1 MRKSLLMLIL
11 ALMTMV
17 SAQAQMEFSFSGLSG
32 VKQAQLTDGTTLV
45 QLPAGTSL
53 SSMSSYGMSVTV
65 DGTAAALTDIVPNP
79 STQSYTD
86 GALVAFY
93 YKGKSYQVRFS
104 SGEYFTAVFFSDAK
118 AGSTTG
124 VSVANLA
131 TYAENITKMGKAG
144 GQHFK
149 FDALPGY
156 NPTADI
162 AFYLGD
168 MTSGNSATPVIHT
181 MGNYSNVTRV
191 CAVVFGQ
198 FESMGSNSNVTE
210 YGLCYGTSANP
221 TTSNTYKA
229 AADIAEADNVFGE
242 ELVGVF
248 GVYFDDLNAETTY
261 HVRAYCKYTQNG
273 NSYTTYGEDITITT
287 TAGSGFVWAW
297 EGGETPSETV
307 KARITEAMDG
317 AKYYYHNYCNLYKW
331 CGTSYNSGVQTADCS
346 LRSDNSC
353 YIRFGPGERYQ
364 WVGTAQHEI
373 SHGYG
378 VGQTSAYAGY
388 PNPFKF
394 KKATLTLRVFLR
406 DMSMLISHDGQHYW
420 PGGINQREEVTNG
433 TANNKGTYTCK
444 NEEMLKC
451 NALILN
457 GLAQDGMRT
466 TYGWVKEEN
475 GDLDWDEM
483 ESTPQHAR
491 RKVTASSGGTSFE
504 VALDAFRSAGIPLI
518 VSSGESDQ
526 AHGTTGADA
535 TGYTLNQNTYA
546 AVTRSLTEAQ
556 NFGVGNVNR
565 FSATTLNNTVDPQPY
580 TFTFKGVRF
589 YNGLKFWFDKAMYK
603 YSNTSYRYLTPDQTL
618 ANLTTFVNS
627 HATETSIWMQHY
639 PMSAEDYI
647 WLDKQTNSDEA
658 GTVYRY
664 NNGTTAYDNN
674 AYNATYNQYNTAA
687 LRRSKLANLINSTA
701 NAAMFSGHSGTYST
715 NSSNTFTDYTV
726 DGIGNTPGDV
736 LIVLMKAG
744 KGVIEVKRVDFR
756 TYDPI
761 VSVTEEN
768 VADKLPSAQNKNNV
782 VLGGL
787 VEALES
793 LNSGN
798 SAITSAITAAK
809 NAKTA
814 ANVTSSIASLNTAFA
829 NYAGTD
835 VMEVTGLL
843 GENTDFETAQGA
855 RISEQIGDANQGL
868 FSIPGWKENHYAI
881 QTAWAFCQYKN
892 DQNSPGGGNSLYLR
906 ENWKGNPA
914 QPSVIQVTKDAV
926 LPAGKFRLTFYMRQA
941 SSNFTESLNYYEIN
955 GVRTAISAG
964 TTWESKSINIELDQA
979 SIFRLSFGF
988 KGTVNEGNVPS
999 QIDID
1004 KVQLHWIGE
1013 EQTSTLEGNYYL
1025 YNPSTGLFLMGA
1037 NDWGTQASLGE
1048 TGIDFTLTSNGMGYT
1063 LDSQV
1068 SNGGD
1073 SHYLSNALYIDNG
1086 AVAWQFTETGTGAN
1100 GKKTYAMSFD
1110 GSNYM
1115 TAPATGNI
1123 VTTTTNKNADGAQ
1136 WQLITKLDLV
1146 NKMATATEANPV
1158 NATFL
1163 LPGYNFSRNDTRNGQ
1178 WTNSGDWTA
1187 NGGEN
1192 SNLVVEYWNRNFDIY
1207 QTLANIPNGIYEI
1220 SCQGYYRYGG
1230 NGIDPAVTAHG
1241 NGTEV
1246 INAYFYVNDQTVPL
1260 CSIFDDA
1267 GQNGNVGV
1275 SSTYGYAPNSIA
1287 DASNYLSA
1295 GLYQNGPIRVTVENG
1310 SLKIGAKKEI
1320 LVANDWTVIDNFK
1333 LMYLGDG
1340 SALKIGDVDDDGD
1353 VDFDDVTALAN
1364 YLTSKPGHY
1373 NLDVADVNEDG
1384 HIGIGDITALVSNL
1398 LQGN

>member
-1 MRKSLLMLIL
+1 MLIL

-65 DGTAAALTDIVPNP
+65 DGTAATLTDIVPNP

-118 AGSTTG
+118 TGSTSG
-124 VSVANLA
+124 VSAANLA

-144 GQHFK
+144 GQHFQ

-168 MTSGNSATPVIHT
+168 MTSGNSATPIIHT
-181 MGNYSNVTRV
+181 VSNYSNVTRI

-198 FESMGSNSNVTE
+198 FESMGTNSAVTE
-210 YGLCYGTSANP
+210 YGLCYSTAANP

-229 AADIAEADNVFGE
+229 AADYAEADDVFGE
-242 ELVGVF
+242 DLVGVF
-248 GVYFDDLNAETTY
+248 GVYFDGLTPQTTY

-273 NSYTTYGEDITITT
+273 TSYTTYGEDITITT
-287 TAGSGFVWAW
+287 TGGSGFTWAW
-297 EGGETPSETV
+297 EGGETPDATV
-307 KARITEAMDG
+307 KARITEAMDS

-346 LRSDNSC
+346 LRSDQSC

-378 VGQTSAYAGY
+378 IGQTSAFSGY
-388 PNPFKF
+388 PKPFQF
-394 KKATLTLRVFLR
+394 KVGTLTLRVFMR
-406 DMSMLISHDGQHYW
+406 DMSMTITHDAMHYW

-433 TANNKGTYTCK
+433 TTNNKGTYTCK

-457 GLAQDGMRT
+457 GFAKDGMRT
-466 TYGWVKEEN
+466 TYGVKEEN
-475 GDLDWDEM
+475 GDLDWGDM
-483 ESTPQHAR
+483 DAVPQQTR
-491 RKVTASSGGTSFE
+491 RKVTAASGGTSFE

-535 TGYTLNQNTYA
+535 TGYALNQNTYA

-647 WLDKQTNSDEA
+647 WLDKQTNSDAA

-664 NNGTTAYDNN
+664 NNGTTAYNNN

-701 NAAMFSGHSGTYST
+701 NAAMFSGHSGTYNT
-715 NSSNTFTDYTV
+715 NSANTFTDYTV

-761 VSVTEEN
+761 VSVTEDN
-768 VADKLPSAQNKNNV
+768 VADKSPSAQNQNNV

-793 LNSGN
+793 LNTGN
-798 SAITSAITAAK
+798 SSITTAITTAK

-814 ANVTSSIASLNTAFA
+814 TAVTSSISSLSTAFA
-829 NYAGTD
+829 NYAGSEVVD
-835 VMEVTGLL
+835 VTGLL

-855 RISEQIGDANQGL
+855 RISELIGDATQGL
-868 FSIPGWKENHYAI
+868 FAIPGWKENHYAI

-892 DQNSPGGGNSLYLR
+892 DQGSPASGNSLYLR
-906 ENWKGNPA
+906 ENWKGSPA
-914 QPSVIQVTKDAV
+914 QPSIIQVTKDAV

-941 SSNFTESLNYYEIN
+941 SSNYTESLNYYEIN

-964 TTWESKSINIELDQA
+964 NTWESKSINIELDQA

-988 KGTVNEGNVPS
+988 KGTIREGNVPS
-999 QIDID
+999 QVDID
-1004 KVQLHWIGE
+1004 NVKLHWIGE
-1013 EQTSTLEGNYYL
+1013 EQSSSLDGTYYL
-1025 YNPSTGLFLMGA
+1025 YNPSTGLFLTGA
-1037 NDWGTQASLGE
+1037 NDWGTQASLAE
-1048 TGIDFTLTSNGMGYT
+1048 TGIDFVLASNGMGYT

-1068 SNGGD
+1068 SNGGTA
-1073 SHYLSNALYIDNG
+1073 HYLGSNLYIDGG
-1086 AVAWQFTETGTGAN
+1086 AVAWTFAETGTGDN
-1100 GKKTYAMSFD
+1100 GKKTYTISID
-1110 GSNYM
+1110 GTNFL
-1115 TAPATGNI
+1115 TAPSTGKI
-1123 VTTTTNKNADGAQ
+1123 ITTTSSNNAAGAQ
-1136 WQLITKLDLV
+1136 WQLLTKLDLV
-1146 NKMATATEANPV
+1146 NNMSKATEANPV

-1163 LPGYNFSRNDTRNGQ
+1163 LPGFNFSRNDTRNTQ
-1178 WTNSGDWTA
+1178 WTNNGDWTDH
-1187 NGGEN
+1187 GGN
-1192 SNLVVEYWNRNFDIY
+1192 VSNLVVEYWNRNFDIY
-1207 QTLANIPNGIYEI
+1207 QQLSNIPNGIYEL
-1220 SCQGYYRYGG
+1220 SCQGYYRNGG
-1230 NGIDPAVTAHG
+1230 KDVTSGQA
-1241 NGTEV
+1241 
-1246 INAYFYVNDQTVPL
+1246 INAYLYANTTTQSLPDIL
-1260 CSIFDDA
+1260 SGA
-1267 GQNGNVGV
+1267 GQNGTVG
-1275 SSTYGYAPNSIA
+1275 YQNANGYIPNSIG
-1287 DASNYLSA
+1287 DASSYLSA
-1295 GLYQNGPIRVTVENG
+1295 GLYWSKPIRITVENG
-1310 SLKIGAKKEI
+1310 ILKVGAKKETT
-1320 LVANDWTVIDNFK
+1320 VADDWTVIDNFR

>member
-1 MRKSLLMLIL
+1 MQKLFVLFFLLLTSIGIR
-11 ALMTMV
+11 
-17 SAQAQMEFSFSGLSG
+17 AQMEFTFSNLSG
-32 VKQAQLTDGTTLV
+32 VKQARLTDGTTLV

-53 SSMSSYGMSVTV
+53 TSMSSYGMSVKV
-65 DGTAAALTDIVPNP
+65 DGATAALTDIVPNP

-104 SGEYFTAVFFSDAK
+104 SGEYFTAVFFTDAK
-118 AGSTTG
+118 MGSTVGG
-124 VSVANLA
+124 VNATDLA
-131 TYAENITKMGKAG
+131 TYAENITKMGKTG
-144 GQHFK
+144 GQRFQ

-156 NPTADI
+156 TPTADI
-162 AFYLGD
+162 AFYMGD
-168 MTSGNSATPVIHT
+168 MTTGNSSTPVIHT
-181 MGNYSNVTRV
+181 VGDYSNVTRV

-198 FESMGSNSNVTE
+198 FESMGTNSTVTE
-210 YGLCYGTSANP
+210 YGLCYSTSANP

-229 AADIAEADNVFGE
+229 ASDIAEADNVFGE
-242 ELVGVF
+242 DLVGVF

-261 HVRAYCKYTQNG
+261 HVRAYCKYTQG
-273 NSYTTYGEDITITT
+273 GTSYTTYGEDITITT
-287 TAGSGFVWAW
+287 TAGSGFHWQW
-297 EGGETPSETV
+297 EGGESRTAEV
-307 KARITEAMDG
+307 EARITEAMDG

-353 YIRFGPGERYQ
+353 YIRFGPNERYQ

-406 DMSMLISHDGQHYW
+406 DMTMLISHDGMHYW
-420 PGGINQREEVTNG
+420 PGGINQKEEVTNG

-475 GDLDWDEM
+475 GDLDWDNM
-483 ESTPQHAR
+483 TSGPQQAR
-491 RKVTASSGGTSFE
+491 KKVTAASGGTAFE
-504 VALDAFRSAGIPLI
+504 AALNAFNQAGIPLLL
-518 VSSGESDQ
+518 STGEMDQ
-526 AHGTTGADA
+526 AHGTTGTDA
-535 TGYTLNQNTYA
+535 TSYTQNQNAYA
-546 AVTRSLTEAQ
+546 AVTRSLNEAQ
-556 NFGVGNVNR
+556 THGIENVNR
-565 FSATTLNNTVDPQPY
+565 FSATTLTNTVDPQPY

-589 YNGLKFWFDKAMYK
+589 YNGLKFWFDKAMYR

-627 HATETSIWMQHY
+627 HASETSIWMQHY
-639 PMSAEDYI
+639 PMNADDYI
-647 WLDKQTNSDEA
+647 WLDKTNSSDAE

-664 NNGTTAYDNN
+664 NNCTTAYNNN

-687 LRRSKLANLINSTA
+687 RRRSKLTTLINSTA
-701 NAAMFSGHSGTYST
+701 NAAMFSGHSGTFNA
-715 NSSNTFTDYTV
+715 NSANTFTDYTV
-726 DGIGNTPGDV
+726 EAMGKTPGDV

-761 VSVTEEN
+761 VSVVDD
-768 VADKLPSAQNKNNV
+768 VADKTPSAQNRNNV

-798 SAITSAITAAK
+798 STITSAIATAK

-814 ANVTSSIASLNTAFA
+814 TNVTSSISSLNTAFA

-835 VMEVTGLL
+835 IMDVTGLL

-855 RISEQIGDANQGL
+855 RISELIGDANQGL
-868 FSIPGWKENHYAI
+868 FAIPGWKENHYSI
-881 QTAWAFCQYKN
+881 QTAWTFCQYKT
-892 DQNSPGGGNSLYLR
+892 DQGSPVSGNILYLR

-914 QPSVIQVTKDAV
+914 QPSTIQVTKDAV

-941 SSNFTESLNYYEIN
+941 NTNYSESLNYYEIN

-964 TTWESKSINIELDQA
+964 TTWESKSINLELDQA

-1004 KVQLHWIGE
+1004 NVKLHWIGE
-1013 EQTSTLEGNYYL
+1013 EQSSSLDGTYYL
-1025 YNPSTGLFLMGA
+1025 YNPSTGLFLMGY

-1048 TGIDFTLTSNGMGYT
+1048 TGIDFVLESNGMGYT
-1063 LDSQV
+1063 LDSNV
-1068 SNGGD
+1068 SNGGN
-1073 SHYLSNALYIDNG
+1073 SHYLGNNLYIDGG
-1086 AVAWQFTETGTGAN
+1086 AVSWLFAETGTGTN
-1100 GKKTYAMSFD
+1100 GKKTYTISID
-1110 GSNYM
+1110 GTNFL
-1115 TAPATGNI
+1115 TAPNSGNI
-1123 VTTTTNKNADGAQ
+1123 VTTTTSNNAAGAQ
-1136 WQLITKLDLV
+1136 WQLLTKLDLV

-1163 LPGYNFSRNDTRNGQ
+1163 LPGYDFSRNDARTNE
-1178 WTNSGDWTA
+1178 WTNSGDWTDH
-1187 NGGEN
+1187 GGN
-1192 SNLVVEYWNRNFDIY
+1192 VSNLVVEYWNRNFDIY
-1207 QTLANIPNGIYEI
+1207 QQLSNIPNGIYEL
-1220 SCQGYYRYGG
+1220 SCQGYYRNGG
-1230 NGIDPAVTAHG
+1230 YADAANQRTAG
-1241 NGTEV
+1241 NEQL
-1246 INAYFYVNDQTVPL
+1246 NALLYANNETVALP
-1260 CSIFDDA
+1260 SIFA
-1267 GQNGNVGV
+1267 EANKLGNVGA
-1275 SSTYGYAPNSIA
+1275 SSALGYIPDNIGE
-1287 DASNYLSA
+1287 ASTYLSA
-1295 GLYQNGPIRVTVENG
+1295 NLYQSDPVRVTVENG
-1310 SLKIGAKKEI
+1310 TLRIGAKKET
-1320 LVANDWTVIDNFK
+1320 LVGNDWTVIDNFK

-1340 SALKIGDVDDDGD
+1340 SSQLLGDIVVDGVLNGDDLSALI
-1353 VDFDDVTALAN
+1353 L
-1364 YLTSKPGHY
+1364 YLLGKPLDSTKEY
-1373 NLDVADVNEDG
+1373 NWDNADVNEDG
-1384 HIGIGDITALVSNL
+1384 HIGIGDVTALVNL
-1398 LQGN
+1398 IQP